1 MNKTSLQIILNHFGR
16 MNQILKLVEEM
27 SELARAIVKAI
38 MLFGLDAEKILA
50 HEPVLQEL
58 ADVIILLK
66 QLGLTAELAE
76 ALTAEAEIRT
86 ARTIDRIGS
95 GYYEANHE

>member
-27 SELARAIVKAI
+27 SELTRAIVKAI

-50 HEPVLQEL
+50 HEPVRQEL

-66 QLGLTAELAE
+66 QLGLIADLSE

-86 ARTIDRIGS
+86 ARTLDRIET
-95 GYYEANHE
+95 GYYEDKP

>member
-27 SELARAIVKAI
+27 SELTRAIIKAI

-50 HEPVLQEL
+50 YEPVRQEL

-66 QLGLTAELAE
+66 QLGLIEDLAE
-76 ALTAEAEIRT
+76 ALTLEGNTRIIRT
-86 ARTIDRIGS
+86 LERMES
-95 GYYEANHE
+95 GYYE